1 MRYIECDWCGQRASV
16 SSTHVPA
23 TLALAV
29 TGLVRGPD
37 DTVALD
43 VCGADCASQAV
54 RAMRRGMSAERA
66 KRDAP
71 PAARDA
77 PPEPEPEST
86 TVVVGE
92 PIVEE

>member
-1 MRYIECDWCGQRASV
+1 MRYIECDWCGQRNSV

-43 VCGADCASQAV
+43 VCGTECASQAV
-54 RAMRRGMSAERA
+54 RAMRRGMSRERA
-66 KRDAP
+66 K
-71 PAARDA
+71 RDA

-92 PIVEE
+92 PVVEE

>member
-1 MRYIECDWCGQRASV
+1 MRYIECDWCGQRSSV

-23 TLALAV
+23 TIALAV

-43 VCGADCASQAV
+43 VCGTECASQAV

-71 PAARDA
+71 PEREGFQRPPAVVPDVA
-77 PPEPEPEST
+77 P
-86 TVVVGE
+86 V
-92 PIVEE
+92 VEE

>member
-1 MRYIECDWCGQRASV
+1 MRYIECDWCGQRTSV
-16 SSTHVPA
+16 SPTHVPA
-23 TLALAV
+23 TIALAV

-43 VCGADCASQAV
+43 VCGTDCASQAV

-71 PAARDA
+71 P
-77 PPEPEPEST
+77 EPEPEST